1 MACDVAKILFNFSC
15 VYRAPTLFTRVLF
28 FSRYYFCV
36 DSDSFE
42 KQHSFSVE
50 LNNLYRA
57 QSTLFTR
64 VAQSDAVVS
73 ECKLNLLR

>member
-1 MACDVAKILFNFSC
+1 MACDVAKILFKFSC

-57 QSTLFTR
+57 STLFTR

-73 ECKLNLLR
+73 EYKLNLLR

>member
-42 KQHSFSVE
+42 KLHSFSVE
-50 LNNLYRA
+50 LNNLNRA
-57 QSTLFTR
+57 STLFTR

-73 ECKLNLLR
+73 EYKLNLLR

>member
-15 VYRAPTLFTRVLF
+15 VYRVPTLFTRVLF

-57 QSTLFTR
+57 TTLFTR
-64 VAQSDAVVS
+64 VAQSDAVIS
-73 ECKLNLLR
+73 ECKLDFLR

>member
-1 MACDVAKILFNFSC
+1 VACDVAKILFNFSC

-42 KQHSFSVE
+42 KRHSFSVE

-57 QSTLFTR
+57 STLFTR

-73 ECKLNLLR
+73 EYKLNLLR